1 MNNCWIS
8 SKKDQDTVEKRYFFI
23 SLLALFDLF
32 INSFFITY
40 DSISL
45 FILQILTNVQEK
57 QLGQYIIKCSKIN
70 YGLTID
76 DVCKLAFRFAQKVE
90 ADYPANWDDA
100 GKATRDWYYAFVK
113 RHGRLS
119 LLKPTPTSANRAKG
133 FNKQNVYYFFNLLK
147 SALDEHPYLPNRIW
161 NADES
166 GFPTVPTKPV
176 KIVSEKGSR
185 ATSYASA
192 ERGTNV
198 TMTIAVSAAGDTIPP
213 FYLYPRKNMQ
223 SAYLYN
229 STPNDV
235 GFANGSGWMTSND
248 FIEFMKHFVKFAHAS
263 KENPSL
269 LLMDN
274 HRSHVTIKVIVIAI
288 EHGITILTLPPH
300 CSHKLQPLD
309 VGVFGP
315 LKKSY
320 AVQCDA
326 WTKNHI
332 GLSLEITHV
341 AEIAAISIQN
351 SMNSRNIASGFQRTG
366 IFPFN
371 PEIFAEE
378 DFVAAEGGNE
388 VTLEDIESMVSDEEP
403 ATHKKVSSVGS
414 SAVASTSQS
423 ILDEVSP
430 LRRVTPKKKS
440 KRGRKPIQSA
450 IITSPDNRKVAEE
463 AAAKRSKS
471 NTPPPKK
478 GPTKKVKRSEP
489 SSSSKEDRDFCLIS
503 TKLMPHKMTKNNSI
517 ECHTCERP
525 FHLKCID
532 MGNRSYFTCQNCDSD
547 LDLTDM
553 E

>member
-1 MNNCWIS
+1 
-8 SKKDQDTVEKRYFFI
+8 
-23 SLLALFDLF
+23 
-32 INSFFITY
+32 
-40 DSISL
+40 L
-45 FILQILTNVQEK
+45 FILQIFTNVQEK
-57 QLGQYIIKCSKIN
+57 DLGQYIIKCAKIN

-76 DVCKLAFRFAQKVE
+76 DVCKLAFQFAKKVA

-100 GKATRDWYYAFVK
+100 RKATRDWYYAFVK

-119 LLKPTPTSANRAKG
+119 LLKPTPTSANRAKA
-133 FNKQNVYYFFNLLK
+133 FNKVNVDNFFSLLK
-147 SALDEHPYLPNRIW
+147 SVLDEHPYPSNRIW
-161 NADES
+161 NADET

-176 KIVSEKGSR
+176 KIVAAKGSR
-185 ATSYASA
+185 ASSHASA

-223 SAYLYN
+223 STYLYN
-229 STPNDV
+229 ATSNAV
-235 GFANGSGWMTSND
+235 GYANGSGWMTSND
-248 FIEFMKHFVKFAHAS
+248 FIEFMKHFIKFAHAS
-263 KENPSL
+263 KENPIL

-274 HRSHVTIKVIVIAI
+274 HRSHVTIEVIDIAI

-309 VGVFGP
+309 VGVFAS

-332 GLSLEITHV
+332 DLSLEITHV

-351 SMNSRNIASGFQRTG
+351 CVNPRNIASGFQRAG

-378 DFVAAEGGNE
+378 DFLAAEGGNE
-388 VTLEDIESMVSDEEP
+388 VTLEGIESVVFSEQP
-403 ATHKKVSSVGS
+403 AAHKEVISVGS

-423 ILDEVSP
+423 TLDEVGP

-440 KRGRKPIQSA
+440 NRGRKPMQSA
-450 IITSPDNRKVAEE
+450 IITLPENRKVAED
-463 AAAKRSKS
+463 AAANRRKS

-478 GPTKKVKRSEP
+478 RRTKKVKRSKP
-489 SSSSKEDRDFCLIS
+489 SSSSSEEDRDFCLNC
-503 TKLMPHKMTKNNSI
+503 TKLMPHKLTMNNSI
-517 ECHTCERP
+517 KCNICERP
-525 FHLKCID
+525 FHLKCVD
-532 MGNRSYFTCQNCDSD
+532 MGNRSHFTCGNCNSD
-547 LDLTDM
+547 LDLTDN